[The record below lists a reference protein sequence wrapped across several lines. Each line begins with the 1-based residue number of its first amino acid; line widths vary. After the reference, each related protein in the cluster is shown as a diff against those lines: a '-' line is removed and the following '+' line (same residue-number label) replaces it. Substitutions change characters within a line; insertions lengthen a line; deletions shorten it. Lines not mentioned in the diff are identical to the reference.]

1 MKRFLIFFLCLF
13 MMFSLAACNLSDT
26 EKENT
31 SDISTEVTE
40 DIIDINAGARTVLE
54 EIVKNHVADEN
65 FIDVVLNNV
74 PDAFTIVDYRA
85 ACWTYFLET
94 SDGLEY
100 MVIIDYNGTIT
111 SISYWD
117 PELQKTGMEYYIWS
131 E

>member
-1 MKRFLIFFLCLF
+1 MI
-13 MMFSLAACNLSDT
+13 FSLAACNLSDI
-26 EKENT
+26 EKENAP
-31 SDISTEVTE
+31 DISTEATE
-40 DIIDINAGARTVLE
+40 DIVDIHAGARAVLE

-74 PDAFTIVDYRA
+74 PDAFTIVGYRA

-100 MVIIDYNGTIT
+100 MVIIDYNGTVT

-117 PELQKTGMEYYIWS
+117 PELQETGMEYYIWS
-131 E
+131 K